1 MYMEVYRKYCSL
13 RPKNYESNRFFFKF
27 NNGKA
32 CRQVVGIHHFGK
44 MPQLVAIFLNLPN
57 PELYT
62 GHCFR
67 RSSATILVDSGAN
80 LTTLKRH
87 GAWKSS
93 SVAEGYIEDSINNKI
108 EVADRILKTRTITSS
123 STSAGEASTSA
134 GDALNKALLQP
145 LITDCSNC
153 NITINITNN

>member
-1 MYMEVYRKYCSL
+1 MAEAFSRGQQPLESWNVLFL
-13 RPKNYESNRFFFKF
+13 RS
-27 NNGKA
+27 A
-32 CRQVVGIHHFGK
+32 HS
-44 MPQLVAIFLNLPN
+44 IFS
-57 PELYT
+57 EM
-62 GHCFR
+62 
-67 RSSATILVDSGAN
+67 
-80 LTTLKRH
+80 
-87 GAWKSS
+87 AWKSS